1 MKKEQN
7 IIIAGFGGQG
17 VLFAGRVM
25 TLAGMLEGK
34 EVSWFPSYGPEM
46 RGGTANCSVCIS
58 DRPIGSPLVIN
69 PNILIALSQPSFD
82 KFIGMVKPGGTAFVD
97 SSFIP
102 ENSCKRSDITTHF
115 IPATRISI
123 DEGLPGLA
131 TLIMLGKAL
140 SETEFPSTRMIS
152 QAISQ
157 SVPQRNRHLIEPN
170 IRAIKLGMTL

>member
-1 MKKEQN
+1 MKKNQN

-82 KFIGMVKPGGTAFVD
+82 KFIDMVKPGGIALVD
-97 SSFIP
+97 SGFIP
-102 ENSCKRSDITTHF
+102 EHSQKRADITTHF

-123 DEGLPGLA
+123 DEGLAGLA
-131 TLIMLGKAL
+131 TLIMLGKIL
-140 SETEFPSTRMIS
+140 SETLFPSIEMIS
-152 QAISQ
+152 QAVGEL
-157 SVPQRNRHLIEPN
+157 VPPRNRHLIEPN
-170 IRAIKLGMTL
+170 IRALKLGMSL